1 MPKNYSQK
9 ENDFSR
15 HFCDGNERSEQ
26 ELHEVTSAFARDEP
40 ICPSTTVNDTCSSA
54 FCADSSPDLAAVPT
68 NSKSSSKPS
77 SFPLYSTTS
86 KVDSP
91 ADISYTWSIGFF
103 DIPYYSTLADKVL
116 EIPKRIA
123 SYARLLA
130 KGDDEVFIPSALPI
144 FVLPPDEEDFKSSGS
159 FFSSS
164 TCSIHQGKD
173 SFSARQSNVAE
184 EISTENPGA
193 NRLQQNIG
201 DIIDIQA
208 KLEPSSR
215 GSPYSL
221 ISSLRQNSVLI
232 VAAFFLLSTCTLG
245 VYFGVSKNA
254 DASRTIFFCGL
265 AVNVCVFLALI
276 SIVYAFFW
284 RMDAQYYLE
293 ALNLVLAAAKDFQ
306 LCQSI
311 KKIEHPEHFK
321 SRVVLG
327 FEMRTA
333 LQKLVSSLMLSSY
346 KVESLNE
353 LLEIKEAESRQQL
366 QDPLPSFHPWQGS
379 SKVQEPIPLLLL
391 HPKREGSK
399 KDSVRRTE
407 LDSSSTWKRSAPN
420 DLMQGGQNASAN
432 QFFSDLETFESP
444 TSARGGQSDAA
455 TGGEIGPMV
464 VYIICKLF
472 INDLT
477 SKIVSDVT
485 SSVLSL
491 KLHEM
496 MNAFSDAVTHT
507 AAITGGVVVGIELD
521 SAIITYNAFLP
532 MPAVSAMSTA
542 YKAAVSLDLE
552 LASKKNSLTGG
563 STLDVSWGMVLQQGR
578 LIVENGGT
586 KYIKQPYVYSPDLE
600 FGYQVVELC
609 RILKCTVLS
618 LVQNTQSNRSVQII
632 PVDVI
637 GVAPTHT
644 KFLCEIKLRNAEDT
658 HIEEKMIHSLL
669 ELHNHH
675 FDQALLSLLEIKD
688 DNHNAKRMCYLAAY
702 FKKLARQKRLKIPS
716 PYYRSGPSWE
726 FMEILALQVAASS
739 NFTRSIL
746 ESTPAYQELTSVA
759 VTKVPKNQEHV
770 REGSTSFEKEKNQS
784 TGNKSTEKVSESVK
798 EVDSS
803 PAKDAL
809 TPIAPSGNINSS
821 GDDSSISLPGN
832 KLTTSSEAVSTFTKA
847 LVSVT
852 GNKNSYSARSGGT
865 IRGSAKL
872 PTPFSGAPSTS
883 FLPLSSIS
891 HDNGFADI
899 LELEG
904 SSQAEEPAV
913 VKDISRPFS
922 VQESFN
928 QSLNMSFKIP
938 SLQSSIV
945 VGSLT
950 RSQMVSARKAQRA
963 VVVTGNKTASVN
975 TEAACQVLKFSLG
988 DLIANGSG
996 GTKVLRGL
1004 HPNGRIVA
1012 IKQVPIDGK
1021 SVDVKAAEG
1030 ELETL
1035 TRLKHP
1041 NILRYI
1047 ASCYTETYFYI
1058 IMEFVSGGSLADLIR
1073 NFGPLPEPAIH
1084 RYTIE
1089 SLAGLEYLHR
1099 RGIVHRD
1106 ISCNNIMVTIDG
1118 ECKIA
1123 DFFGAF
1129 LAAGKGITPTS
1140 PDASFGFQW
1149 NSTFLEMSCAS
1160 MEGSLNLSLMGSP
1173 QTVSAR
1179 HAHGKIFGT
1188 PIYMSPQAARGIVDA
1203 KNDIW
1208 SLGIVLCYC
1217 STGCIPFKNEDLDV
1231 PSKVF
1236 LDSLSVGK
1244 VKPVIPKNQIDEGL
1258 ENFIRLCLE
1267 EELDDRPTASQ
1278 LLKNTYIL
1286 QSNYGKPND
1295 SFSQKGS

>member
-1 MPKNYSQK
+1 MPNDYSQK
-9 ENDFSR
+9 ENDSSWHFS
-15 HFCDGNERSEQ
+15 DGNEGSERK
-26 ELHEVTSAFARDEP
+26 LHDATTSLARVEQTRP
-40 ICPSTTVNDTCSSA
+40 PNTVNDASSSA
-54 FCADSSPDLAAVPT
+54 FCAASPPGHAPLPM
-68 NSKSSSKPS
+68 NSETSPKPS
-77 SFPLYSTTS
+77 SLPFSSITAE
-86 KVDSP
+86 VDATAVAP
-91 ADISYTWSIGFF
+91 YPWSIGFF

-116 EIPKRIA
+116 DIPKRLA
-123 SYARLLA
+123 SFARLLA
-130 KGDDEVFIPSALPI
+130 RGDDDVFIPSALPI
-144 FVLPPDEEDFKSSGS
+144 VVLPPDEEDLKSSDS
-159 FFSSS
+159 FFSCS
-164 TCSIHQGKD
+164 TCSIHQGKNISSTRHSNAD
-173 SFSARQSNVAE
+173 VEESAAE
-184 EISTENPGA
+184 DPGVKK
-193 NRLQQNIG
+193 LQQKIA
-201 DIIDIQA
+201 DIIDTQT
-208 KLEPSSR
+208 KLRPSSR
-215 GSPYSL
+215 GSPFSL
-221 ISSLRQNSVLI
+221 ITFLRQSSVLI
-232 VAAFFLLSTCTLG
+232 VVAFFLFSTCTLG
-245 VYFGVSKNA
+245 VYFGVSNDA
-254 DASRTIFFCGL
+254 DGSSTIFFCGV
-265 AVNVCVFLALI
+265 AVNFCVFVALI
-276 SIVYAFFW
+276 FIVYAFFW

-293 ALNLVLAAAKDFQ
+293 ALNLVLTAAKDFQ

-311 KKIEHPEHFK
+311 KKIENPEHFK
-321 SRVVLG
+321 TKVFLG

-333 LQKLVSSLMLSSY
+333 LQQLISSLLLSSY

-353 LLEIKEAESRQQL
+353 LLEIKEAESRQQ
-366 QDPLPSFHPWQGS
+366 
-379 SKVQEPIPLLLL
+379 VQEPVPLLLL
-391 HPKREGSK
+391 SPKREGSK
-399 KDSVRRTE
+399 KESVRRTE
-407 LDSSSTWKRSAPN
+407 FESASMWKRSAPN
-420 DLMQGGQNASAN
+420 DLMQGGQSASAN
-432 QFFSDLETFESP
+432 QFFSDLEAFESP
-444 TSARGGQSDAA
+444 SNARGGQSDAA

-477 SKIVSDVT
+477 SKSVNDI
-485 SSVLSL
+485 SSNELSL

-542 YKAAVSLDLE
+542 YKAVVSLDRE
-552 LASKKNSLTGG
+552 LASKKNSLTGEG
-563 STLDVSWGMVLQQGR
+563 TLDVSWGVVLQQGR

-644 KFLCEIKLRNAEDT
+644 KVLCEIKLRNSEDT

-675 FDQALLSLLEIKD
+675 FDQALSSLLEIKD

-702 FKKLARQKRLKIPS
+702 FRKMARKKRLKIPS

-726 FMEILALQVAASS
+726 FMEILALQVATCS
-739 NFTRSIL
+739 NLTNSVL
-746 ESTPAYQELTSVA
+746 ESSPEYQELTPVA
-759 VTKVPKNQEHV
+759 VTNDSTHKEHV
-770 REGSTSFEKEKNQS
+770 RQESTSSENERDQS
-784 TGNKSTEKVSESVK
+784 AASKSSEKVIESSK
-798 EVDSS
+798 EVESS
-803 PAKDAL
+803 TAKDAL
-809 TPIAPSGNINSS
+809 TPITPSRNTINS
-821 GDDSSISLPGN
+821 GDERIISLSGN
-832 KLTTSSEAVSTFTKA
+832 KLSASSETVSTFTKGA
-847 LVSVT
+847 ASVM
-852 GNKNSYSARSGGT
+852 GNKSSYSARSGGA
-865 IRGSAKL
+865 IRGNAKVS
-872 PTPFSGAPSTS
+872 TPFSGAPSTT
-883 FLPLSSIS
+883 FPPLTSIS
-891 HDNGFADI
+891 HDTGFADI

-904 SSQAEEPAV
+904 SSNAEEPAF

-963 VVVTGNKTASVN
+963 VVVTGNKTSSVN
-975 TEAACQVLKFSLG
+975 AEATCQVLKFSLG

-1012 IKQVPIDGK
+1012 IKQVPIDGQ
-1021 SVDVKAAEG
+1021 SVDVKAAEE
-1030 ELETL
+1030 ELEAL

-1047 ASCYTETYFYI
+1047 ASCYTEVYFYI

-1129 LAAGKGITPTS
+1129 LAAGKGITATS

-1160 MEGSLNLSLMGSP
+1160 MENSLNLSLIGSP
-1173 QTVSAR
+1173 QTVNAR
-1179 HAHGKIFGT
+1179 HTHGRIFGT

-1217 STGCIPFKNEDLDV
+1217 STGCIPFRNEDLDV

-1236 LDSLSVGK
+1236 LESLSSGK

-1267 EELDDRPTASQ
+1267 EELEDRPTASQ
-1278 LLKNTYIL
+1278 LLKNSYIL
-1286 QSNYGKPND
+1286 QSNYGKPIH
-1295 SFSQKGS
+1295 SSAQKGS